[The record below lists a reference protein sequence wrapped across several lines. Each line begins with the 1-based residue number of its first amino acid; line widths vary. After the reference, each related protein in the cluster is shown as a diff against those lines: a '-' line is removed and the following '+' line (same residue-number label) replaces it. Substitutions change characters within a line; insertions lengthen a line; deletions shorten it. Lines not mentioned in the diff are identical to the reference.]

1 MLENQ
6 RKERIIGLLTEN
18 TTMSTSELSKRL
30 YVSDATVRRDL
41 ADLEKAGRIH
51 RVHGG
56 AELVSGPGI
65 QIPLTA
71 RDRENDTAK
80 RNIAAKAIRFVH
92 DGDTIF
98 LDASSTC
105 MRVVPLLSVR
115 TGLTVVT
122 NSPKAILELAGMH
135 IRTISTGGLLLD
147 ESVAFVGCDA
157 EDVIR
162 RVNADV
168 MLFSCRGVTEDGMV
182 CDSSLEETSIRR
194 EMFARAKRKYLLCD
208 SRKFGASY
216 AFNICRVDDVDMI
229 ITEKGIENRQN

>member
-41 ADLEKAGRIH
+41 GDLERAGRIH

-80 RNIAAKAIRFVH
+80 RNIAAKAISSYTPETRSFSTRRRPVCALCRFSAC
-92 DGDTIF
+92 G
-98 LDASSTC
+98 
-105 MRVVPLLSVR
+105 
-115 TGLTVVT
+115 
-122 NSPKAILELAGMH
+122 
-135 IRTISTGGLLLD
+135 
-147 ESVAFVGCDA
+147 
-157 EDVIR
+157 
-162 RVNADV
+162 
-168 MLFSCRGVTEDGMV
+168 RG
-182 CDSSLEETSIRR
+182 
-194 EMFARAKRKYLLCD
+194 
-208 SRKFGASY
+208 
-216 AFNICRVDDVDMI
+216 
-229 ITEKGIENRQN
+229 

>member
-1 MLENQ
+1 
-6 RKERIIGLLTEN
+6 
-18 TTMSTSELSKRL
+18 
-30 YVSDATVRRDL
+30 
-41 ADLEKAGRIH
+41 
-51 RVHGG
+51 
-56 AELVSGPGI
+56 
-65 QIPLTA
+65 
-71 RDRENDTAK
+71 
-80 RNIAAKAIRFVH
+80 
-92 DGDTIF
+92 
-98 LDASSTC
+98 
-105 MRVVPLLSVR
+105 
-115 TGLTVVT
+115 
-122 NSPKAILELAGMH
+122 MH

-147 ESVAFVGCDA
+147 ESVALVGRDA

-168 MLFSCRGVTEDGMV
+168 MLFSCCGVTEDGMV

>member
-80 RNIAAKAIRFVH
+80 RNIAAKAIR
-92 DGDTIF
+92 
-98 LDASSTC
+98 
-105 MRVVPLLSVR
+105 VR
-115 TGLTVVT
+115 TRRR
-122 NSPKAILELAGMH
+122 H
-135 IRTISTGGLLLD
+135 DHFST
-147 ESVAFVGCDA
+147 
-157 EDVIR
+157 R
-162 RVNADV
+162 RRPVCA
-168 MLFSCRGVTEDGMV
+168 LCRFSACGRG
-182 CDSSLEETSIRR
+182 
-194 EMFARAKRKYLLCD
+194 
-208 SRKFGASY
+208 
-216 AFNICRVDDVDMI
+216 
-229 ITEKGIENRQN
+229 

>member
-41 ADLEKAGRIH
+41 GDLERAGRIH

-135 IRTISTGGLLLD
+135 IRTISTGGLLLISTNLSKAGS
-147 ESVAFVGCDA
+147 EK
-157 EDVIR
+157 
-162 RVNADV
+162 
-168 MLFSCRGVTEDGMV
+168 
-182 CDSSLEETSIRR
+182 R
-194 EMFARAKRKYLLCD
+194 EKVKEWDLKKRSGKRSEPDY
-208 SRKFGASY
+208 SRPSTG
-216 AFNICRVDDVDMI
+216 
-229 ITEKGIENRQN
+229 